1 MKLPLFSCIIKSC
14 EADKPIELK
23 AREGWPLGLGSH
35 LHLQSGIQGK
45 KITQIVV
52 QFAFLRSNGIRSQG
66 TKLIQK
72 KIVVNC
78 DRFLQMIFWHGNDKL
93 RSNKLLSCTKGN
105 TLLNW
110 IQKENLYCSVLYKKE
125 DYKEREREHSLKRER
140 EPQKTN
146 VLLELA
152 TSTAWCSGPHLDVL
166 QPPYKPWEY
175 PMACGQTLIIICHA

>member
-1 MKLPLFSCIIKSC
+1 MHHQ
-14 EADKPIELK
+14 ELWSWQ
-23 AREGWPLGLGSH
+23 AYRAESQRRVTFRLGLSSSPSVWYTREKNH
-35 LHLQSGIQGK
+35 TNSSTICLSK
-45 KITQIVV
+45 KQRDQITGYK
-52 QFAFLRSNGIRSQG
+52 ADP
-66 TKLIQK
+66 K

-175 PMACGQTLIIICHA
+175 PLACGQTLIIIFHA